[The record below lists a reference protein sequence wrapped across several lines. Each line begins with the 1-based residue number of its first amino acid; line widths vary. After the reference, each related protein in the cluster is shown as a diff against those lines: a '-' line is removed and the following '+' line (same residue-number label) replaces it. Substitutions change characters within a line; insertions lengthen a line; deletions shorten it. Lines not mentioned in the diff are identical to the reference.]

1 MRPSFMVRLGDW
13 KYHYCHGSN
22 PQLFNLIDDPN
33 EWDNRTGETDL
44 QEIETAMNQV
54 ITAGYFDLEKIK
66 SEVWDRLPQKQI
78 VNDAMKVNRTTWDY
92 AIDQSAAAQYI
103 RE

>member
-1 MRPSFMVRLGDW
+1 
-13 KYHYCHGSN
+13 
-22 PQLFNLIDDPN
+22 
-33 EWDNRTGETDL
+33 
-44 QEIETAMNQV
+44 MNQV

-92 AIDQSAAAQYI
+92 AIDQGAAAQYI